1 MLTFGCSLML
11 AGALADRFGRK
22 RVFICGLA
30 ALALSAL
37 LMSAAQDI
45 MSFDAIRALQGISA
59 AAALAGGTASL
70 AQVFNGPERSKAFS
84 LLGTTFGI
92 GLAFGPLLAGTLTQ
106 LFGWRAL
113 FLCLALLS
121 AIALFSGQ
129 RDMPESR
136 DPAASRLDW
145 PGAIVFTLAL
155 SLLTYAVLL
164 APDSGW
170 SSAQVIRPLT
180 GALLFM
186 LAFILIERRTARPM
200 LDLSLFRYPRFVGV
214 QLLAAAPAYSY
225 VVLLVLLPPIYRYRG
240 LRHRGNRH
248 DDADVVRANAGA
260 AAADRGI
267 RSPLFRRRRFQP
279 RLVDLR
285 RRAGMAGAL
294 CAGAIARAV
303 TAADADHRLRH
314 QLALGIDGRF
324 SRQRRA
330 TRASGHGD
338 RHFQHRSRRGEGIAL
353 AIVGALLTLLV
364 GRHLAPPTANAAGAH
379 ALAMG
384 DMPRAT
390 ALLNADAAR
399 LKHAYELAFQ
409 NLLYLLAL
417 TTLASAVII
426 FLFLR
431 PPHGKP
437 LRPPPHYRRA
447 VI

>member
-1 MLTFGCSLML
+1 MNAHPSRNAPPQRWLILFSVCLAGLIMPLSFTGPAVALTAIAKDLGGGLVALSWVTNAFMLTFGCSLML

-92 GLAFGPLLAGTLTQ
+92 GLAFGPLLAG
-106 LFGWRAL
+106 
-113 FLCLALLS
+113 
-121 AIALFSGQ
+121 
-129 RDMPESR
+129 
-136 DPAASRLDW
+136 
-145 PGAIVFTLAL
+145 
-155 SLLTYAVLL
+155 
-164 APDSGW
+164 
-170 SSAQVIRPLT
+170 
-180 GALLFM
+180 ALLFM
-186 LAFILIERRTARPM
+186 LAFILIERRTTRPM

-225 VVLLVLLPPIYRYRG
+225 VVLLVLLP
-240 LRHRGNRH
+240 LRFIGIEGYSTVETGMMMLTLSAPMLALPLLTGAFAHRFS
-248 DDADVVRANAGA
+248 AGA
-260 AAADRGI
+260 VSSLGLLICAAGLAWLAHYAPGQSLARLLLPMLTIGCGI
-267 RSPLFRRRRFQP
+267 SLPWGLMDGLAVSVVP
-279 RLVDLR
+279 RE
-285 RRAGMAGAL
+285 RAGMA
-294 CAGAIARAV
+294 
-303 TAADADHRLRH
+303 T
-314 QLALGIDGRF
+314 GIF
-324 SRQRRA
+324 STVRVA
-330 TRASGHGD
+330 
-338 RHFQHRSRRGEGIAL
+338 GEGIAL
-353 AIVGALLTLLV
+353 AIVGALLALLV

-431 PPHGKP
+431 PPARETP
-437 LRPPPHYRRA
+437 SSAPRITDAP
-447 VI
+447 